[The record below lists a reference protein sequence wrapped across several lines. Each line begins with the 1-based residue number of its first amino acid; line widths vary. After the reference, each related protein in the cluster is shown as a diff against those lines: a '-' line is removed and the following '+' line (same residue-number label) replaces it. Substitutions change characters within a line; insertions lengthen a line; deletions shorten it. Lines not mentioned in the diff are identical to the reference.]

1 MKAEGNDE
9 LSEDS
14 EIIDD
19 SETTPADMV
28 ADIHTTCHPRINNY
42 FSE

>member
-1 MKAEGNDE
+1 MKEEGNDE

-14 EIIDD
+14 EIIDE
-19 SETTPADMV
+19 SQTTPGDMV
-28 ADIHTTCHPRINNY
+28 ADIHTTCLPRINNY